1 MIFTGSITSGSPV
14 VTGIA
19 DTTGLLEDMLVTG
32 TGIPPNTRIAAV
44 NSATQITLNNAAT
57 TTNSAASLEANST
70 FGTEVLV
77 TAQLVGALDN
87 AVKYIDGNAQVS
99 AQAIGSINVV
109 NVVLEADVTV
119 SSSVTVD
126 MLVVATAMD
135 GHASVTA
142 QSAGVLTAFCDLNA
156 TSLCEAGAKGSL
168 GESGVNL
175 DGETQVSAFVAGQL
189 SETFVVLAAETNVSA
204 SCAGQLE
211 KLIEASAD
219 VVVQAI
225 AAGRLQNDSVFRSA
239 VRVEAGTTAHL
250 SFVGQGLGVCDVI
263 NDILL
268 LWGIENA
275 RMSVE
280 YLRER
285 ALNDLN
291 AAMQLIW
298 ARAKDRDYFSRR
310 TLTVNIPSGSAS
322 VELEQE
328 VQNVLGPVR
337 RASDKGNLRPLASR
351 SQLDLFGHLFL
362 GQASAAVVN
371 GVPQAFFAERLNQNR
386 PDNTK
391 IILHVV
397 PAPAVD
403 TELLVDVAMEC
414 PRYEWRDYCTCT
426 PLHIPH
432 RYAES
437 VLLPVCRHRAMSSH
451 YFIKEERRELIE
463 NEYATAMQVLGL
475 LDPQLKEAEASK
487 AEGGAK

>member
-19 DTTGLLEDMLVTG
+19 DTTGLLENMLVTG
-32 TGIPPNTRIAAV
+32 TGIPANTRIAAV
-44 NSATQITLNNAAT
+44 NSATQITLNANATAT
-57 TTNSAASLEANST
+57 NPAALLEANST
-70 FGTEVLV
+70 FSTVVLV
-77 TAQLVGALDN
+77 TAQLVGAIDN
-87 AVKYIDGNAQVS
+87 AAKYIEGDAQVS
-99 AQAIGSINVV
+99 AQVIGNMNVV
-109 NVVLEADVTV
+109 NLALEADVTV
-119 SSSVTVD
+119 SANVAGN
-126 MLVVATAMD
+126 MLVVPTAMEAD
-135 GHASVTA
+135 LGV
-142 QSAGVLTAFCDLNA
+142 SAEGTGVLTAFCDLNA

-168 GESGVNL
+168 GESGVSL

-204 SCAGQLE
+204 SCAASHLE
-211 KLIEASAD
+211 KLVKASAD
-219 VVVQAI
+219 IVVQAI
-225 AAGRLQNDSVFRSA
+225 AAGSLQNDAVFRSA
-239 VRVEAGTTAHL
+239 VRVEAGMTAHL

-268 LWGIENA
+268 LWGIEDA

-310 TLTVNIPSGSAS
+310 TLTVNIPSSSAS

-362 GQASAAVVN
+362 GQTSAAVAN
-371 GVPQAFFAERLNQNR
+371 GIPQAFFAERLNQNR

-397 PAPAVD
+397 PAPAAD
-403 TELLVDVAMEC
+403 TDLLVDVAMEC

-437 VLLPVCRHRAMSSH
+437 VLLPVCRYRAMSSH

-487 AEGGAK
+487 EAGVA